1 MTPQIPLATDSL
13 HKFLCLLGLVLVL
26 SGLLGFYGVYT
37 TTLDKKVALTEE
49 ISQLVLN
56 AQRSPIEDR
65 RLELKRK
72 ILEVTKSNE
81 QFFQWAVTAAFCIGL
96 ALIYVGGSAWHKK
109 GQAMDDRL
117 KELQVRK
124 TELEVQVLE
133 ATIQK
138 QKAAST
144 PTGDA

>member
-37 TTLDKKVALTEE
+37 TTLDKKVALSEE
-49 ISQLVLN
+49 IAQLELN
-56 AQRSPIEDR
+56 TQRSPIEDR
-65 RLELKRK
+65 RLELKHK
-72 ILEVTKSNE
+72 ILEVAKSNE
-81 QFFQWAVTAAFCIGL
+81 QFFQWAVAAAFCIGL
-96 ALIYVGGSAWHKK
+96 ILIHVGGFAWHKK
-109 GQAMDDRL
+109 GQAMDDRF

-124 TELEVQVLE
+124 IELEVRVLE
-133 ATIQK
+133 ATVQK
-138 QKAAST
+138 QEAAST